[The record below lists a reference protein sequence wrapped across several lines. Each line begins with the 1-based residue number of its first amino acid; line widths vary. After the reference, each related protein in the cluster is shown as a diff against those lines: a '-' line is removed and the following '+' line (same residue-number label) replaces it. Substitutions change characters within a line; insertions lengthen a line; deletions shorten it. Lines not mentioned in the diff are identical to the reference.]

1 MSGLDKVRR
10 MKGMLRII
18 VTSLLF
24 LLLSGCSKTPQL
36 PAIPAGGAILAFGDS
51 ITYGTGAG
59 EKESYPAVLA
69 ALSGLRVINAGIP
82 GEVSA
87 AGLQRLGEV
96 LEQEKPALMI
106 LCHGG
111 NDLLQ
116 QLDEKGLADNLRAM
130 IRLALSKGVA
140 VMMLAVPAPALG
152 LTPPPLY
159 AEVAKEFNIPI
170 DMKSLPKILGKG
182 SLKSDYIH
190 PNAAGYRLMA
200 ENVLDLLKK
209 SGALPK

>member
-1 MSGLDKVRR
+1 
-10 MKGMLRII
+10 MLRILI
-18 VTSLLF
+18 F
-24 LLLSGCSKTPQL
+24 PLLLLTLLGCSKTPQL
-36 PAIPAGGAILAFGDS
+36 PPIPPGGAILAFGDS

-59 EKESYPAVLA
+59 ERESYPALLA
-69 ALSGLRVINAGIP
+69 GISGRRVINAGIP

-96 LEQEKPALMI
+96 LEREKPALMI

-116 QLDEKGLADNLRAM
+116 KLDEKALTDNLRSM
-130 IRLALSKGVA
+130 VRLAREKGVA
-140 VMMLAVPAPALG
+140 VVMVAVPAPALG

-159 AEVAKEFNIPI
+159 GEVAQEFNIPI

-190 PNAAGYRLMA
+190 PNAAGYRLLA
-200 ENVLDLLKK
+200 ENILALLKK
-209 SGALPK
+209 SGAVPG